1 MLHRSR
7 LGYGLRVVIAGVVLS
22 SVQYCRWS
30 SLDLVNLEY
39 SCAMVVLV
47 MVVENFE
54 TDSVV
59 MATD

>member
-7 LGYGLRVVIAGVVLS
+7 LGYGLRVVIASVALS
-22 SVQYCRWS
+22 SVQFCRWS

-47 MVVENFE
+47 TVVEYFE